1 MSSFTERMI
10 RAARLDAQLYEEVE
24 ADQTAM
30 GQAMGVVVLSS
41 VATGIGMIGI
51 TGAIGIV
58 VGTIGALV
66 GWYIWALLT
75 YYIGTRL
82 LPGPQTQ
89 ADVGQLLRTT
99 GFSSTPGLLR
109 IFGIISPLN
118 SIVQVVTGVWMLIA
132 MIVAV
137 RQALDYETTGRAVA
151 VCVVGFIVQILVLA
165 LIFALLGGHP

>member
-1 MSSFTERMI
+1 MSSFTERMM

-165 LIFALLGGHP
+165 LIFALLGGNP